1 MGVLVIN
8 IKDKFDYIKIIGTEY
23 DADEMKLWSEDDF
36 YGVYLD
42 YQYRGMPTKVLT
54 ALVQVVMA
62 NINLQDEGLSTQ
74 KYKINRLEVFPTQLG
89 SSYTLKGFE
98 INVTSTTDL
107 RYTLADYYK
116 DFVIYTIDRQERD
129 LYHLYMENTMWSLY
143 QKLTIEWKDM
153 LNFMSRFPSEKMDDI
168 DEKSGIYF
176 VRTGTHDII
185 DYVVEKISNRDAKG
199 EVLSNKSYK
208 ANVRNF
214 LEDVYYKGSTGLV

>member
-36 YGVYLD
+36 YGVYLN

-62 NINLQDEGLSTQ
+62 NINLQEAGLSTK

-98 INVTSTTDL
+98 VNVTNIIDL

-129 LYHLYMENTMWSLY
+129 LYQLYTENTMWSLY
-143 QKLTIEWKDM
+143 QKLSVEWKDM
-153 LNFMSRFPSEKMDDI
+153 LNFMSRFPSEKMGEI

-176 VRTGTHDII
+176 ERTGTHDII
-185 DYVVEKISNRDAKG
+185 EYVVEMISNRATKD
-199 EVLSNKSYK
+199 EVLINKSYK